1 MSFQFQQEI
10 VEETVANPCEIRIRP
25 GDTVLSVLQRLR
37 ERQIPDPFRIVRE
50 LQLVPGQVVLPGCG
64 IPEPPIPLPANSG
77 CRGLL
82 EVAFASVKAT
92 DTKIQASELAIGL
105 ARLRPSARS
114 PINGFHQSLLR
125 VPVLVIANDRFVNP
139 FTGKNVPGVN
149 LTRLSPDAWELVQ
162 PVLGDVV
169 QRRISL
175 FDLASVAAFLSQ
187 DSNFKTEC
195 PSVLSATY
203 NPRCLGLLEALDSI
217 DGLGVLPPSYMARPD
232 SVYIRK
238 RLLPD
243 AVVPDW
249 VETIGGSVI
258 PKVVNGVTVEKIVI
272 VPTLSLYDYLRN
284 IGNRSCTPNG
294 LLGPE
299 VASFQEQLTI
309 DQRLADGRLV
319 ERIDLEERTV
329 GQNLAERV
337 FDPFLRGGA
346 IAQELVQGYN
356 NVVQE
361 GVNVIGQAADLVLGQ
376 SLANERIIGNLGN
389 NPREVES
396 RIGVEAQTELRGSTG
411 VPPIDRQGYFNNL
424 NAGVGAINPTR
435 LNSTERYLQ
444 SNVIGGQVCRAD
456 PITGAFKCWN
466 PG

>member
-1 MSFQFQQEI
+1 MRSF
-10 VEETVANPCEIRIRP
+10 
-25 GDTVLSVLQRLR
+25 
-37 ERQIPDPFRIVRE
+37 
-50 LQLVPGQVVLPGCG
+50 
-64 IPEPPIPLPANSG
+64 PIG
-77 CRGLL
+77 R
-82 EVAFASVKAT
+82 
-92 DTKIQASELAIGL
+92 D
-105 ARLRPSARS
+105 
-114 PINGFHQSLLR
+114 
-125 VPVLVIANDRFVNP
+125 D
-139 FTGKNVPGVN
+139 
-149 LTRLSPDAWELVQ
+149 
-162 PVLGDVV
+162 
-169 QRRISL
+169 RRIGH
-175 FDLASVAAFLSQ
+175 
-187 DSNFKTEC
+187 T
-195 PSVLSATY
+195 
-203 NPRCLGLLEALDSI
+203 
-217 DGLGVLPPSYMARPD
+217 
-232 SVYIRK
+232 
-238 RLLPD
+238 
-243 AVVPDW
+243 
-249 VETIGGSVI
+249 
-258 PKVVNGVTVEKIVI
+258 KVVNGVTVEKIII
-272 VPTLSLYDYLRN
+272 VPALSLYDYLRN
-284 IGNRSCTPNG
+284 IGNRTCVPNG

-424 NAGVGAINPTR
+424 SAGVGAINPTR

-444 SNVIGGQVCRAD
+444 PNVIGGQVCRAD